1 MEHLNSYLD
10 PTKISWRENMC
21 LKFNLDHSNLTS
33 KVWITPVK
41 EGVKT
46 PSKQMKTEIKQRSM
60 SLVLGNGM
68 AKSPLSMVRRHKWKT
83 KKIYAMVSFTMKCS
97 YFWNSMALPVQR
109 NKSSSERL
117 HQFGIV
123 RWSNVKILIKN
134 TVFFVNMPI
143 SQLNVVR
150 LSTQVNKT
158 KDVVTFSHTYTIC
171 WRSIEMI
178 KSKAALPL

>member
-1 MEHLNSYLD
+1 MEYLNSYLD

-46 PSKQMKTEIKQRSM
+46 RSKQMKTEIKQRSM

-68 AKSPLSMVRRHKWKT
+68 AKSPLSMV
-83 KKIYAMVSFTMKCS
+83 SFTMKCS
-97 YFWNSMALPVQR
+97 YFWNSMALPVQLH
-109 NKSSSERL
+109 KSSSQRL
-117 HQFGIV
+117 HRFGIV
-123 RWSNVKILIKN
+123 RWSYVKIVIKN

-143 SQLNVVR
+143 SQLHVVR

-158 KDVVTFSHTYTIC
+158 KDMVTFSHTYTIC

-178 KSKAALPL
+178 KSKAVLPL